1 MWVTPRAISHAN
13 LRQLITFE
21 TRGSHSG
28 AAENSGIL
36 GGDAVSLD

>member
-1 MWVTPRAISHAN
+1 MVTPHAISYAN

-36 GGDAVSLD
+36 GCDAVSVD